1 MMKIIL
7 REDVK
12 NLGNTGEIKEV
23 KNGYANNYLI
33 PRNLAYPET
42 NQYSKIFENE
52 KKIALKKLEKINKEA
67 QELKEKFENLSLNI
81 NVKIGQDEKLFGS
94 VTSQDI
100 VEKLKEQGF
109 NLSKKQIILEENIRK
124 LGIYNIPIKISP
136 EIEATLKIW
145 IIKE

>member
-1 MMKIIL
+1 MKIIL